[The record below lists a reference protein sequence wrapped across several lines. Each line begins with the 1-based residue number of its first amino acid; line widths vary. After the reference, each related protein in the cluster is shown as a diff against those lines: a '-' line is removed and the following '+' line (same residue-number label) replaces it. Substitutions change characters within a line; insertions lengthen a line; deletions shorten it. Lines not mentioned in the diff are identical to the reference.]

1 MNIEQVFHFTFRIGK
16 VKIVLK
22 SMNEHSNILLTENLL
37 RVIWQSQK
45 TGDFHAKISEIP
57 HKDPQYVVVMKEED
71 EK

>member
-1 MNIEQVFHFTFRIGK
+1 
-16 VKIVLK
+16 
-22 SMNEHSNILLTENLL
+22 MNEHSNILLTENLL

-57 HKDPQYVVVMKEED
+57 HKDPQYVVVMEEED